1 MLIVVAIIAAV
12 FLLIVMS
19 SVFTVDQQTVKI
31 VERFGRFQRIAKAGL
46 SCKIPFADRIAGILD
61 LRVQQLDVEVET
73 KTKDNVFVKVQNSVQ
88 YFVIVD
94 DNEDIFQA
102 FYKLSDP
109 RRQITS
115 FVFDVVRAKVPQMIL
130 DDVFERKDDVADAVK
145 KELSEV
151 MKNFGYGILKTLVT
165 DIDPD
170 KKVKD
175 AMNDINAAQREQVAA
190 NARGEADKILKI
202 KSAEAEAQ
210 SKLLQGQGIADQRK
224 AIIKGFQA
232 SIESFVSKVPD
243 STAREVMNL
252 VLITQYFDTLK
263 EVGTASN
270 SNTIFLNSAPGT
282 IANIEEQMRNAV
294 MTGNLATKNM

>member
-1 MLIVVAIIAAV
+1 MLVVVVVIVAV
-12 FLLIVMS
+12 FLSILMS
-19 SVFTVDQQTVKI
+19 SVFTVGQQTVRI
-31 VERFGRFQRIAKAGL
+31 VERFGRFKTIAKAGL
-46 SCKIPFADRIAGILD
+46 RYKIPFADRIAGILD
-61 LRVQQLDVEVET
+61 LRIQQLDVEVET

-88 YFVIVD
+88 YYVIAD
-94 DNEDIFQA
+94 DDEDIFQA

-202 KSAEAEAQ
+202 KAAEAESQ
-210 SKLLQGQGIADQRK
+210 SKLLQGQGIANQRK
-224 AIIKGFQA
+224 AIIEGFQN
-232 SIESFVSKVPD
+232 SIENFVSKVPD
-243 STAREVMNL
+243 STAKEVMNL

-263 EVGTASN
+263 DVGTSSN

-282 IANIEEQMRNAV
+282 IATIEEQMRNAV
-294 MTGNLATKNM
+294 MTGNLATKNK

>member
-1 MLIVVAIIAAV
+1 MLIAVSIIVVV
-12 FLLIVMS
+12 FLLILMS

-31 VERFGRFQRIAKAGL
+31 VERFGRFKVVAKAGL
-46 SCKIPFADRIAGILD
+46 RCKVPFADRIAGVLD
-61 LRVQQLDVEVET
+61 LRIQQLDVEVET

-88 YFVIVD
+88 YYVIVD

-210 SKLLQGQGIADQRK
+210 SKLLQGQGIANQRK
-224 AIIKGFQA
+224 AIIEGFQA

-243 STAREVMNL
+243 STAKEVMNL

-263 EVGTASN
+263 EVGTSSN

-294 MTGNLATKNM
+294 MTGNLATKNK

>member
-1 MLIVVAIIAAV
+1 MLIVVAVIV
-12 FLLIVMS
+12 VVCLLILMS
-19 SVFTVDQQTVKI
+19 SVFTVEQQSVKI
-31 VERFGRFQRIAKAGL
+31 IERFGRFKVIAKAGL
-46 SCKIPFADRIAGILD
+46 RYKIPFADRIAGVLD
-61 LRVQQLDVEVET
+61 LRIQQLDVEVET

-88 YFVIVD
+88 YYVIVD
-94 DNEDIFQA
+94 DDEDVFQA

-202 KSAEAEAQ
+202 KAAEAEAQ
-210 SKLLQGQGIADQRK
+210 SKLLQGEGIANQRK
-224 AIIKGFQA
+224 AIIEGFQD
-232 SIESFVSKVPD
+232 SIENFVSKVPD
-243 STAREVMNL
+243 STAKEVMNL

-263 EVGTASN
+263 DVGTSSN

-282 IANIEEQMRNAV
+282 IATIEEQMRNAV
-294 MTGNLATKNM
+294 MTGNLATKGK